1 MLFDATVPQLVKPL
15 RQLSSFLDKAAAY
28 AESKKCDP
36 DVFLQLRL
44 APDMF
49 PLVRQVQF
57 ACDTARMGAYRL
69 ADRPVPPAPDTEK
82 TIAELKARIESTI
95 EAISGFQAAD
105 IDSGAERRIS
115 QPRWEG
121 KSLSG
126 KEYALNHMLPN
137 FYFHVTTTY
146 AILRSN
152 GVDVGKKDYLGAMPF
167 RDPS

>member
-1 MLFDATVPQLVKPL
+1 MLYDVTVPQLVKTL
-15 RQLSSFLDKAAAY
+15 RQLSSFLDKATAY
-28 AESKKCDP
+28 AEGKKFDP

-49 PLVRQVQF
+49 PLIRQVQF
-57 ACDTARMGAYRL
+57 ACDTARMGTYRL
-69 ADRPVPPAPDTEK
+69 VDRPVPPAPDTER
-82 TIAELKARIESTI
+82 TIAEVKQRIESTI
-95 EAISGFQAAD
+95 EAISGFQASD
-105 IDSGAERRIS
+105 FEGAGERRIS

-126 KEYALNHMLPN
+126 QEYALNHMLPN